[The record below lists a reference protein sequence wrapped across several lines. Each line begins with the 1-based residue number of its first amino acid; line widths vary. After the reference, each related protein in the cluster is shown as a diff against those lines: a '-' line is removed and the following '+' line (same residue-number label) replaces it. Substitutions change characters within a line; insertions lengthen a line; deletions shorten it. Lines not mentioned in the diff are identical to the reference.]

1 MNGTSGSFGH
11 FIRGPFLITS
21 LMCRPSAYRS
31 NVPATLESL
40 ALLDQ
45 LKVRKT
51 TRVFLVV
58 FRDGK
63 DGPIKFITSELLKSH
78 SGCDRG
84 KHRDIW
90 RTNGE
95 TLSDAICDSP
105 LKCISR
111 GTQYTP
117 TQACAVDSS
126 GFRRGT
132 QPWFLFQVTLF
143 EYNNHISVS
152 GQKGK

>member
-1 MNGTSGSFGH
+1 MNGTSGSFGRLLEVSH
-11 FIRGPFLITS
+11 HITDVS
-21 LMCRPSAYRS
+21 
-31 NVPATLESL
+31 TLCLQKLCLCHLEPL

-63 DGPIKFITSELLKSH
+63 DGAIKLITSELLKSH

-84 KHRDIW
+84 KHGDVW

-95 TLSDAICDSP
+95 MLSDAY
-105 LKCISR
+105 L
-111 GTQYTP
+111 
-117 TQACAVDSS
+117 
-126 GFRRGT
+126 
-132 QPWFLFQVTLF
+132 
-143 EYNNHISVS
+143 
-152 GQKGK
+152 